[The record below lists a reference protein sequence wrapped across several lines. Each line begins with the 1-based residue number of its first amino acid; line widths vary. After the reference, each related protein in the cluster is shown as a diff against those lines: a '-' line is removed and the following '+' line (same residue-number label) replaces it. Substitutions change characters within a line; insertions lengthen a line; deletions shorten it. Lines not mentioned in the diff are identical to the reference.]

1 MPAAR
6 IKFDGREIEVGDTM
20 VTCGRA
26 GDNTV
31 AFTGDA
37 NVSRYHAEIE
47 HRFDGYWLTD
57 LSSINGTTVNGEA
70 LHGDRPLND
79 GDHIVLGGTSEL
91 EFYLGAASSN
101 AVASANTASTA
112 APNVSPSVP
121 SADLP
126 GDVPAVDA
134 PTSGGIETE
143 AAAASSGSKTLLMIA
158 AIICGLAVICVGGSA
173 LALFLNSGSKCDARA
188 VITKPEA
195 GDTIANPV
203 DVEVE
208 AEGTGCVAKAVFT
221 LDGTE
226 IASSDSEPYTTTID
240 PSRFPELSDGLDH
253 SLEIV
258 LLDEKG
264 AQIGEP
270 RPVQLAFET
279 RAVDKPTP
287 TPEIV
292 KTGTPQQQPGGSKT
306 SPATMLDVQ
315 TMSGDLVKQFRGGFV
330 YNISNKQFLQEVQ
343 KRANEYAV
351 EGFFDRAAAYRDV
364 INVAYVKEQN
374 LDAPLGFIL
383 AMSRSKFVPTKQG
396 DNEGLWQ
403 MSNAFVTS
411 NAYNGLCGTETLSD
425 PSQNCAAKASALYMK
440 AIVYGVFDG
449 DPIYS
454 AAAFGKTP
462 QDAGAWKASLPADR
476 TDVWA
481 TIKTAPE
488 REQLIRFFAAGIVA
502 RNPQKFGLKKDRP
515 LDELYRVTL

>member
-1 MPAAR
+1 MPGAR
-6 IKFDGREIEVGDTM
+6 IKFDDREIELSDEI

-31 AFTGDA
+31 AFTDDA

-47 HRFDGYWLTD
+47 HRFDGYWITD
-57 LSSINGTTVNGEA
+57 LSSSNGTTVNGEI

-91 EFYLGAASSN
+91 EFYLGAATNEPSKTSN
-101 AVASANTASTA
+101 AA
-112 APNVSPSVP
+112 APSVPNVSASAP
-121 SADLP
+121 SAE
-126 GDVPAVDA
+126 VPAVDA
-134 PTSGGIETE
+134 PTTGGVETE
-143 AAAASSGSKTLLMIA
+143 AAAASGGSKTLLMVA

-173 LALFLNSGSKCDARA
+173 LALYLNSGSKCDARA

-226 IASSDSEPYTTTID
+226 IASATSEPYTTTID

-253 SLEIV
+253 SLQIV
-258 LLDEKG
+258 LLDENG
-264 AQIGEP
+264 AQIGQP
-270 RPVQLAFET
+270 TPVQLAFET

-287 TPEIV
+287 TPEIT
-292 KTGTPQQQPGGSKT
+292 KSSPSQQQPGGSKT
-306 SPATMLDVQ
+306 SPATLLDVQ

-403 MSNAFVTS
+403 LSNAFVTA
-411 NAYNGLCGTETLSD
+411 NAYNGLCGTETISD
-425 PSQNCAAKASALYMK
+425 ASQNCAAKSSALYMK

-454 AAAFGKTP
+454 AAAFGKSP

-481 TIKTAPE
+481 TIKTPPE

-502 RNPQKFGLKKDRP
+502 RNPLKFGLKKDRP